1 MIRAFFFLIALLG
14 APPLLA
20 QGFGGLAR
28 VDVAQ
33 SQVKDR
39 AGGVLVELH
48 LSQAVPYRVFTVDGP
63 PRLVMDFREVLFEGV
78 RNEVFLNSDG
88 VTDARFGPFRP
99 GWSRMV
105 LDLAGPLAVAEAGM
119 IVSEEDASGILTVR
133 LREAAPEAFAAQA
146 GAATTPEWALTPDLP
161 DEPVAKQR
169 QQGDRPVIVLLDPG
183 HGGIDPGA
191 ERNGVSE
198 AVLMLTFARELQEAL
213 LRAGN
218 FDVRLTRTDNVF
230 VPLETRVA
238 MAHREAADVF
248 ISLHA
253 DTVAE
258 GQATGA
264 TIYTLSDEASDE
276 ASAQLAE
283 RHDRSDLLAG
293 LDLTQQSDEIATILM
308 DLARLETTPRTDRL
322 ADTLV
327 RELRAAVGQ
336 INNRPRR
343 SAAFSVLKAPDIPSV
358 LIELGFMS
366 SPSDFNNL
374 IDDAW
379 RARAADGIAEA
390 LVDWV
395 VADAAEARLIRQ

>member
-1 MIRAFFFLIALLG
+1 MIRIIAILG
-14 APPLLA
+14 VLFCAQAAIA

-39 AGGVLVELH
+39 GGDVLVELH
-48 LSQAVPYRVFTVDGP
+48 LSQAVPYRVFTVDDP
-63 PRLVMDFREVLFEGV
+63 PRLVMDFREVLFDGM

-88 VTDARFGPFRP
+88 VSEARFGPFRP

-105 LDLAGPLAVAEAGM
+105 LDLTGPLAVFEAGM
-119 IVSEEDASGILTVR
+119 IVSQEDASGVLNVR
-133 LREAAPEAFAAQA
+133 LRETSSEAFAEQA
-146 GAATTPEWALTPDLP
+146 GAATTPEWALQPDLP
-161 DEPVAKQR
+161 EKPLAKQR
-169 QQGDRPVIVLLDPG
+169 QQGDRAVIVLLDPG

-198 AVLMLTFARELQEAL
+198 AVLMLTFARELKEAL

-218 FDVRLTRTDNVF
+218 FDVRLTRDENVF
-230 VPLETRVA
+230 VSLETRVA
-238 MAHREAADVF
+238 MAHRVQADVF

-258 GQATGA
+258 GVATGA
-264 TIYTLSDEASDE
+264 TVYTLADEASDA

-293 LDLTQQSDEIATILM
+293 IDLTRQGDEIATILM
-308 DLARLETTPRTDRL
+308 DLARLETAPRTDRL

-327 RELRAAVGQ
+327 RELRNAVGE

-343 SAAFSVLKAPDIPSV
+343 QAAFSVLKAPDIPSV
-358 LIELGFMS
+358 LVELGFMS
-366 SPSDFNNL
+366 SPSDFENL
-374 IDDAW
+374 IDPEW
-379 RARAADGIAEA
+379 RAQAASGIAAA

>member
-1 MIRAFFFLIALLG
+1 MIRILAFLG
-14 APPLLA
+14 ALVWAQIAVA

-39 AGGVLVELH
+39 GGDVLVELH
-48 LSQAVPYRVFTVDGP
+48 LSQAVPYRVFTVDDP
-63 PRLVMDFREVLFEGV
+63 PRLVMDFREVLFDGV
-78 RNEVFLNSDG
+78 RNEVFVNSDG
-88 VTDARFGPFRP
+88 VSDARFGPFRP

-105 LDLAGPLAVAEAGM
+105 LDLTGPWAVYEAGM
-119 IVSEEDASGILTVR
+119 IVSEEDASGVLRVR
-133 LREAAPEAFAAQA
+133 LKEVSAESLAAQA
-146 GAATTPEWALTPDLP
+146 GAATTPEWALAPDLP
-161 DEPVAKQR
+161 QTPVAKQR

-191 ERNGVSE
+191 QRNGVSE
-198 AVLMLTFARELQEAL
+198 AVLMLTFARELKEAL

-218 FDVRLTRTDNVF
+218 FDVRFTRDEDVF

-238 MAHREAADVF
+238 MAHRVKADLF

-258 GQATGA
+258 GVATGA
-264 TIYTLSDEASDE
+264 TIYTLAEDASDA

-293 LDLTQQSDEIATILM
+293 IDLTRQGDEIATILM
-308 DLARLETTPRTDRL
+308 ELARLETTPRTDRL

-327 RELRAAVGQ
+327 RELRNAVGK

-343 SAAFSVLKAPDIPSV
+343 QAAFSVLKAPDIPSV

-366 SPSDFNNL
+366 SPSDFENL
-374 IDDAW
+374 IDPDW
-379 RARAADGIAEA
+379 RAQAAQGITAA

>member
-1 MIRAFFFLIALLG
+1 MIRILAFLG
-14 APPLLA
+14 ALVRA
-20 QGFGGLAR
+20 QIAVEQGFGGLAR

-39 AGGVLVELH
+39 GGDVLVELH
-48 LSQAVPYRVFTVDGP
+48 LSQAVPNRVFTVDDP
-63 PRLVMDFREVLFEGV
+63 PRLVMDFREVLFDGV
-78 RNEVFLNSDG
+78 RNEVFVNSDG
-88 VTDARFGPFRP
+88 VSDARFGPFRP

-105 LDLAGPLAVAEAGM
+105 LDLTGPWAVYEAGM
-119 IVSEEDASGILTVR
+119 IVSEEDASGVLRVR
-133 LREAAPEAFAAQA
+133 LKEVSAESLAAQA
-146 GAATTPEWALTPDLP
+146 GAATTPEWALAPDLP
-161 DEPVAKQR
+161 QTPVAKQR

-191 ERNGVSE
+191 QRNGVSE
-198 AVLMLTFARELQEAL
+198 AVLMLTFARELKEAL

-218 FDVRLTRTDNVF
+218 FDVRFTRDEDVF

-238 MAHREAADVF
+238 MAHRVKADLF

-258 GQATGA
+258 GVATGA
-264 TIYTLSDEASDE
+264 TIYTLAEDASDA

-293 LDLTQQSDEIATILM
+293 IDLTRQGDEIATILM
-308 DLARLETTPRTDRL
+308 ELARLETTPRTDRL

-327 RELRAAVGQ
+327 RELRNAVGK

-343 SAAFSVLKAPDIPSV
+343 QAAFSVLKAPDIPSV

-366 SPSDFNNL
+366 SPSDFENL
-374 IDDAW
+374 IDPDW
-379 RARAADGIAEA
+379 RAQAAQGSTAALVYWAVAYAAEA
-390 LVDWV
+390 L
-395 VADAAEARLIRQ
+395 LIRQ

>member
-1 MIRAFFFLIALLG
+1 MIRILAFLG
-14 APPLLA
+14 ALVWAQLAVA

-39 AGGVLVELH
+39 GGDVLVELH
-48 LSQAVPYRVFTVDGP
+48 LSQAVPYRVFTVDDP
-63 PRLVMDFREVLFEGV
+63 PRLVMDFREVLFDGV
-78 RNEVFLNSDG
+78 RNEVFVNSDG
-88 VTDARFGPFRP
+88 VSDARFGPFRP

-105 LDLAGPLAVAEAGM
+105 LDLTGPWAVYEAGM
-119 IVSEEDASGILTVR
+119 IVSEEDASGVLRVR
-133 LREAAPEAFAAQA
+133 LKEVSAESLAAQA
-146 GAATTPEWALTPDLP
+146 GAATTPEWALAPDLP
-161 DEPVAKQR
+161 QTPVAKQR

-191 ERNGVSE
+191 QRNGVSE
-198 AVLMLTFARELQEAL
+198 AVLMLTFARELKEAL

-218 FDVRLTRTDNVF
+218 FDVRFTRDEDVF

-238 MAHREAADVF
+238 MAHRVKADLF

-258 GQATGA
+258 GVATGA
-264 TIYTLSDEASDE
+264 TIYTLAEDASDA

-293 LDLTQQSDEIATILM
+293 IDLTRQGDEIATILM
-308 DLARLETTPRTDRL
+308 ELARLETTPRTDRL

-327 RELRAAVGQ
+327 RELRNAVGK

-343 SAAFSVLKAPDIPSV
+343 QAAFSVLKAPDIPSV

-366 SPSDFNNL
+366 SPSDFENL
-374 IDDAW
+374 IDPDW
-379 RARAADGIAEA
+379 RAQAAQGSTAALVYWAVAYAAEA
-390 LVDWV
+390 L
-395 VADAAEARLIRQ
+395 LIRQ

>member
-1 MIRAFFFLIALLG
+1 MIRILAFLG
-14 APPLLA
+14 ALVWAQTAVA

-39 AGGVLVELH
+39 GGDVLVELH
-48 LSQAVPYRVFTVDGP
+48 LSQAVPYRVFTVDDP
-63 PRLVMDFREVLFEGV
+63 ARLVMDFREVLFDGV
-78 RNEVFLNSDG
+78 RNEVFVNSDG
-88 VTDARFGPFRP
+88 VSDARFGPFRP

-105 LDLAGPLAVAEAGM
+105 LDLTGPWAVYEAGM
-119 IVSEEDASGILTVR
+119 IVSEEDASGVLRVR
-133 LREAAPEAFAAQA
+133 LKEVSAESFAAQA
-146 GAATTPEWALTPDLP
+146 GAATTPEWALAPDLP
-161 DEPVAKQR
+161 QTPVAKQR

-191 ERNGVSE
+191 QRNGVSE
-198 AVLMLTFARELQEAL
+198 AVLMLTFARELKEAL

-218 FDVRLTRTDNVF
+218 FDVRFTRDEDVF

-238 MAHREAADVF
+238 MAHRVKADLF

-258 GQATGA
+258 GVATGA
-264 TIYTLSDEASDE
+264 TIYTLAEDASDA

-293 LDLTQQSDEIATILM
+293 IDLTRQGDEIATILM
-308 DLARLETTPRTDRL
+308 ELARLETTPRTDRL

-327 RELRAAVGQ
+327 RELRNAVGK

-343 SAAFSVLKAPDIPSV
+343 QAAFSVLKAPDIPSV

-366 SPSDFNNL
+366 SPSDFENL
-374 IDDAW
+374 IDPDW
-379 RARAADGIAEA
+379 RAQAAQGITAA

>member
-1 MIRAFFFLIALLG
+1 MIRIVLLLAVLLG
-14 APPLLA
+14 PLPAIA

-28 VDVAQ
+28 VDIAQ
-33 SQVKDR
+33 SQVRDR
-39 AGGVLVELH
+39 GDAVVVELH

-63 PRLVMDFREVLFEGV
+63 PRLVMDFREVLFDGV
-78 RNEVFLNSDG
+78 RTEVFLNSDG
-88 VTDARFGPFRP
+88 VADARFGAFRP

-105 LDLAGPLAVAEAGM
+105 LDLTAPLIVQEAGM
-119 IVSEEDASGILTVR
+119 TVSDEDASGVLQVR
-133 LREAAPEAFAAQA
+133 LLETSAEAFAARA
-146 GAATTPEWALTPDLP
+146 GAATTPDWALEPDLP
-161 DEPVAKQR
+161 QPSGAKLR
-169 QQGDRPVIVLLDPG
+169 QQEDRPVVVLLDPG

-191 ERNGVSE
+191 KRNGVSE
-198 AVLMLTFARELQEAL
+198 AVLMLTFARELKEAL

-218 FDVRLTRTDNVF
+218 YDVRFTREENVF
-230 VPLETRVA
+230 VPLETRIA
-238 MAHREAADVF
+238 MAHRVQADVF

-264 TIYTLSDEASDE
+264 TIYTLADEASDV
-276 ASAQLAE
+276 ASAKLAE

-293 LDLTQQSDEIATILM
+293 IDLSQQGDEIATILM
-308 DLARLETTPRTDRL
+308 ELARLETTPRADRL

-327 RELRAAVGQ
+327 REMGNAVGK

-343 SAAFSVLKAPDIPSV
+343 QAAFSVLKAPDIPSV

-366 SPSDFNNL
+366 SPSDFENL
-374 IDDAW
+374 TNPEW
-379 RARAADGIAEA
+379 RAKAANGITAA